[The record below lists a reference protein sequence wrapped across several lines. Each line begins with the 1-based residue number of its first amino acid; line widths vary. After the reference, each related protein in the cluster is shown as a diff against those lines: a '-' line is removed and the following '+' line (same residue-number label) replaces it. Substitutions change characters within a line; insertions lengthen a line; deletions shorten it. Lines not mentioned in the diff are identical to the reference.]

1 MKNKLIITLMA
12 LLLVVP
18 ISASSLT
25 DKKNQL
31 NSAEENI
38 KDKEAQVTEKQNQQT
53 AVQEE
58 IKKLD
63 IQLVEIQNN
72 IRELDEQLDVKKVQ
86 LEESEEK
93 LETANIKKDEQ
104 YDATKARMVQM
115 YKNQKVGYMQ
125 VIFSSTSFWDAINRM
140 EYVRRISQKDNN
152 ILDEYQAQIE
162 EIEIQKQRVET
173 EKSELDILQ
182 KAALAKNQEL
192 EGAKDKKEAAMDQ
205 LAAEE
210 GKLRSEI
217 ENLEEISEALKDE
230 INELTKKLEQQSSA
244 SKVPTQYTGGTF
256 MWPVPG
262 YYRISSEYVAR
273 VNPISGKSEFHTGID
288 IPASYGEDVVAVADG
303 VVITSRWVNG
313 YGYTIMI
320 SHGSGLV
327 TLYGHNSS
335 LVVSAGQSVKKGQ
348 VIAKIGST
356 GWSTGNHCHFEV
368 RVNGS
373 HTNPWPYLND

>member
-1 MKNKLIITLMA
+1 MA